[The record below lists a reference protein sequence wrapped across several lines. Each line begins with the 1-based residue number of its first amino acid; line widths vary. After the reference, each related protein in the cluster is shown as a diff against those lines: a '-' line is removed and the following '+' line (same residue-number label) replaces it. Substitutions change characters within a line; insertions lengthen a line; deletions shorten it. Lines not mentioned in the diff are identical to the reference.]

1 MYIQKPFGNVFINE
15 GGKMKPDSDYVKRLV
30 DKGKVVIT
38 SATEHTPSGK
48 AVDGPALGN
57 GDMGVVI
64 RTEED
69 GYVFLL
75 GKNDFWRQPYL
86 YETSEQNESQ
96 KVRS

>member
-1 MYIQKPFGNVFINE
+1 
-15 GGKMKPDSDYVKRLV
+15 MKLDSGYVKRLV
-30 DKGKVVIT
+30 DKGKAVIT
-38 SATEHTPSGK
+38 SATEHTPSRK

-57 GDMGVVI
+57 GDMGAVI

-86 YETSEQNESQ
+86 YETAEQR
-96 KVRS
+96 KK

>member
-48 AVDGPALGN
+48 
-57 GDMGVVI
+57 
-64 RTEED
+64 RWT
-69 GYVFLL
+69 
-75 GKNDFWRQPYL
+75 
-86 YETSEQNESQ
+86 
-96 KVRS
+96 VRPLATGLWEW